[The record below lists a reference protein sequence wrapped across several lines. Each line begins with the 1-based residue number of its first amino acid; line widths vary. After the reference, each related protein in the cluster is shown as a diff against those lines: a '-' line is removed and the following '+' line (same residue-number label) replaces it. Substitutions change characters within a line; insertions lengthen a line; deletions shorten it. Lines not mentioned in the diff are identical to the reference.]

1 MNREYVEELCR
12 KAAQAKFAV
21 QECTAQKKNEVLE
34 HAADLLTR
42 ETDNILAANAEDV
55 TKAEA
60 DGMKPAMVD
69 RLTLSKERIAQMAE
83 GLREVAALPDP
94 VGELLDDWTLANGLR
109 IRKVRVPLGVIG
121 IIYESRP
128 NVTADAFALT
138 FKSGNAVVLK
148 GGSDAIRSNEA
159 IIEILRRAL
168 EDLGVTKDAACLIDS
183 TDRAD
188 TGVFLEQRQTVDVL
202 IPRGSAGLISY
213 VVRESKIPVIETGSG
228 NCHIYVDAD
237 ADLQKAI
244 PIILNAKTQRTGVCN
259 AAESLVVH
267 ESVKDAFLPM
277 LSDAMH
283 RAGVKLY
290 ADDRSRVLL
299 PYAEAAT
306 EEDYGREYLDLMLS
320 VKTVS
325 SLEEAI
331 EHINRYHTKHSDCII
346 TENQASADLFQRLVD
361 SACVYVNASTRFTDG
376 FEFGFGAEIGIS
388 TQKLHARGPMGLK
401 ELTSYKYL
409 LNGNGQVRA

>member
-21 QECTAQKKNEVLE
+21 QECTEQKKNEVLE
-34 HAADLLTR
+34 HAADLLTEGADR
-42 ETDNILAANAEDV
+42 ILAANAEDV

-346 TENQASADLFQRLVD
+346 TENKASADLFQRLVD

-388 TQKLHARGPMGLK
+388 TQKLHARGPMGL
-401 ELTSYKYL
+401 EALTSTKYL
-409 LNGNGQVRA
+409 IYGEGQVR

>member
-388 TQKLHARGPMGLK
+388 TQKLHARGPMGLDA
-401 ELTSYKYL
+401 LTTYKYIIY
-409 LNGNGQVRA
+409 GNGQIRE

>member
-34 HAADLLTR
+34 HAADLLTEGADR
-42 ETDNILAANAEDV
+42 ILAANAEDV

-346 TENQASADLFQRLVD
+346 TENKASADLFQRLVD

-401 ELTSYKYL
+401 ELTGYKYL

>member
-21 QECTAQKKNEVLE
+21 QECTEQKKNEVLE
-34 HAADLLTR
+34 HAADLLTEGADR
-42 ETDNILAANAEDV
+42 ILAANAEDV